1 MHNYDDIIN
10 LPHHVSRKYQHM
22 SIINRAGQFA
32 PFAALTGFSDEI
44 KEVARITDDKI
55 ILNDY
60 DELDRKL
67 QYIIN
72 HIDNDLDIILT
83 YFVADKKKK
92 GGKYLTVSKRIK
104 RIDTVYQKI
113 FFTDK
118 SYVYVDDI
126 IKIDIVNIP

>member
-1 MHNYDDIIN
+1 MHNYDDIIE
-10 LPHHVSRKYQHM
+10 LPHHVSRKYRHM

-60 DELDRKL
+60 DELNRNL

-72 HIDNDLDIILT
+72 HLYNNLDIILT
-83 YFVADKKKK
+83 YFVRDRKKN
-92 GGKYLTVSKRIK
+92 GGKYITVNKRVK
-104 RIDTVYQKI
+104 KVDTVYQKLI
-113 FFTDK
+113 FNDK
-118 SYVYVDDI
+118 SYVDIDDI
-126 IKIDIVNIP
+126 IKIDIVNIK